1 MTAKKKRGKKKE
13 VTGAA
18 TIPLTEPGGFLVENL
33 AFRRITEEGR
43 CSCGGCLWLVVAKGE
58 KIKKC
63 GDCGYI
69 F

>member
-18 TIPLTEPGGFLVENL
+18 TILLAEPEDFLAANQV
-33 AFRRITEEGR
+33 FRQITEEGR
-43 CSCGGCLWLVVAKGE
+43 CSCGGCLWVIVTNGE
-58 KIKKC
+58 RIRKC